1 MSEEVAAGESMEE
14 ERMQQKKIFGVKVE
28 EGRKGRINGEPSVG
42 AVYRNPLA
50 QHAFPPTDPNL
61 STAWQIFR

>member
-1 MSEEVAAGESMEE
+1 MSEEAAGESMEE

-28 EGRKGRINGEPSVG
+28 EGRKGRNGEPSVG
-42 AVYRNPLA
+42 AVYRNPIA

-61 STAWQIFR
+61 STAWEIFR